1 MRRRTFLGAIQAAVA
16 AFFVPKSTVA
26 VVDEGA
32 RMGFVESVRLIESQP
47 IRLKRSVTW
56 LGLIDPKV
64 RYSEHLARDL
74 ARKSYFA
81 KRLL

>member
-1 MRRRTFLGAIQAAVA
+1 MRRRTFIGTIGAAVA
-16 AFFVPKSTVA
+16 AFFVPGTWVA
-26 VVDEGA
+26 AGKL
-32 RMGFVESVRLIESQP
+32 RL